1 MISFTWKYSIFQ
13 VIQIF
18 IIICYFLQFLFCI
31 GFGYND
37 VTINILQY
45 ELLLIFLWSLFS
57 AIHESGTFNL
67 YVLFLYMLCVFIY
80 SRIFL
85 DIYGLFNW
93 TWADK
98 YNDFIFPINVQFQIL
113 ILLTFSLLF
122 MHLGCLMGRK
132 YLSYRKIN
140 FEYSRYLDKISTFL
154 FLFSVPGTFIKYL
167 IQFKAVLE
175 HGYLAVYDG
184 TIANL
189 KYPIWTTGAIS
200 ISVFDNHPLI
210 DEIAIVV
217 HPNYLEK
224 VEELCCINNFKKVG
238 RILQGGSERYYS
250 SLSAINAYASTEND
264 INLIFHDSVRP
275 LVTKRIISDCITML
289 GKYGAVDVAIPATD
303 TIIKMNL
310 NTHEIED
317 IPNRQF
323 LYNGQTPQAF
333 KLSVIREA
341 YKRALVDPNFKTT
354 DDCGVVLKYMPDIP
368 IGVVPGEKFN
378 MKLTHKED
386 LFLLDKL
393 FQLKSVSDVSL
404 YGQETA
410 LEHKVIVI
418 FGGSYGIGHSI
429 AELCTGLKAKVYSF
443 SRSET
448 GTDVA
453 DASLVKEALEKVYL
467 IEKKIDFV
475 INTAGILL
483 KIPLMTMKYDD
494 ILNLI
499 RVNYL
504 GAINVA
510 KESFSY
516 LAKSHGGLL
525 LFTSSSYT
533 RGRAMYSLYSVLKAA
548 IVNLV
553 QALSEEWKSYNIK
566 INCINPER
574 TKTPMRIQNFGIEPE
589 NSLLSPQFVAETS
602 IMTLLSG
609 LTGQVIDVR
618 RKTD

>member
-1 MISFTWKYSIFQ
+1 MARLPNFLVIIRSEKLSGKGQGRGGRGAKKRTFRFGKKNVSF
-13 VIQIF
+13 
-18 IIICYFLQFLFCI
+18 
-31 GFGYND
+31 
-37 VTINILQY
+37 
-45 ELLLIFLWSLFS
+45 
-57 AIHESGTFNL
+57 
-67 YVLFLYMLCVFIY
+67 
-80 SRIFL
+80 
-85 DIYGLFNW
+85 
-93 TWADK
+93 
-98 YNDFIFPINVQFQIL
+98 P
-113 ILLTFSLLF
+113 
-122 MHLGCLMGRK
+122 
-132 YLSYRKIN
+132 
-140 FEYSRYLDKISTFL
+140 
-154 FLFSVPGTFIKYL
+154 
-167 IQFKAVLE
+167 
-175 HGYLAVYDG
+175 
-184 TIANL
+184 
-189 KYPIWTTGAIS
+189 
-200 ISVFDNHPLI
+200 
-210 DEIAIVV
+210 
-217 HPNYLEK
+217 K
-224 VEELCCINNFKKVG
+224 VETF
-238 RILQGGSERYYS
+238 RFADY
-250 SLSAINAYASTEND
+250 T
-264 INLIFHDSVRP
+264 
-275 LVTKRIISDCITML
+275 
-289 GKYGAVDVAIPATD
+289 
-303 TIIKMNL
+303 
-310 NTHEIED
+310 
-317 IPNRQF
+317 
-323 LYNGQTPQAF
+323 F

-533 RGRAMYSLYSVLKAA
+533 RGRAMYSLYSSSKAA